1 MAREVISD
9 SLIKGCAEGA
19 LVELKTQVQHNSLK
33 SRPHDLRI
41 NTEHHELSMSSWTMR
56 SVVNEQLM
64 TLKQDSEFEQASEI
78 MAQSYDFFLDN
89 QITPKI
95 ASGLPAS
102 L

>member
-1 MAREVISD
+1 
-9 SLIKGCAEGA
+9 
-19 LVELKTQVQHNSLK
+19 
-33 SRPHDLRI
+33 
-41 NTEHHELSMSSWTMR
+41 MSSWTMR

-64 TLKQDSEFEQASEI
+64 TLKQDSEFELASEI